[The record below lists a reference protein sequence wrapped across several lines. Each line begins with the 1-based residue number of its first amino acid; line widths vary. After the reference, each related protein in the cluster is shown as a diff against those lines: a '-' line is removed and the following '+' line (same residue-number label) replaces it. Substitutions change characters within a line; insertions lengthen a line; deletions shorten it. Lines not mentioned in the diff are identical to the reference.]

1 MNTFDGLSKSL
12 AESTT
17 RRQALKLLGVGAAA
31 GFLSLFRSP
40 RSWARATGVGTM
52 SCRTN
57 ADCSAS
63 GLTCCGDGYGGTY
76 CGNGYDPKCRPPS
89 NQGGSGS
96 GCANPYDPNC
106 TGG

>member
-1 MNTFDGLSKSL
+1 VKTFDDLSKSL
-12 AESTT
+12 ATATT
-17 RRQALKLLGVGAAA
+17 RRQAIALLGMGTAAA
-31 GFLSLFRSP
+31 FLSAFRSP

-76 CGNGYDPKCRPPS
+76 CGTGYDPKCRPPDDKR
-89 NQGGSGS
+89 NEHK
-96 GCANPYDPNC
+96 CANPYDPNC
-106 TGG
+106 TGR